1 MLAVTSYKKDFVEKS
16 RANVERQLAAY
27 RKLAASAKKGEA
39 AAFEAEFFNTMVLAL
54 DHFFLHRQRSLE
66 GKDGN
71 PLNEVRML
79 SNSIL
84 EDEGILTENSTIK
97 YDPKTSISR
106 IAIGDEIVLDGA
118 TFERLADGFFDEIE
132 RRYP

>member
-1 MLAVTSYKKDFVEKS
+1 MLAVTSYKRDFVETC

-27 RKLAASAKKGEA
+27 RKLAASARKGEA
-39 AAFEAEFFNTMVLAL
+39 AAFEGEFFNTMVLAL

-79 SNSIL
+79 ANSIL
-84 EDEGILTENSTIK
+84 EDEGVLKENSTIK
-97 YDPKTSISR
+97 YDAGKSITR
-106 IAIGDEIVLDGA
+106 IAIGDEIVMDGE
-118 TFERLADGFFDEIE
+118 TFARLADAFFNEIE